1 MRALWALWSGKR
13 GLTAP
18 VVSWDPRDERRLPLG
33 AGQCAHADERS
44 AAAPM
49 AFPVAPGARVSR
61 ALVAAP
67 ARWPSEPTRVACR
80 TAPTAS

>member
-1 MRALWALWSGKR
+1 MRARSSLWLATR
-13 GLTAP
+13 GLIAP

-49 AFPVAPGARVSR
+49 AFPAPPGALVSR
-61 ALVAAP
+61 ALVAEP
-67 ARWPSEPTRVACR
+67 ARWSGEPTRVA
-80 TAPTAS
+80 